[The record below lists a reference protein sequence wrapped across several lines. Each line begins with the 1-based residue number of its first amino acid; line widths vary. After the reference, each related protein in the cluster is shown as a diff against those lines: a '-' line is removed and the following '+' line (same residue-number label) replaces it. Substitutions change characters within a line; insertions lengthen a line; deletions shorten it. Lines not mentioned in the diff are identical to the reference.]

1 MKTSDWL
8 DEVLH
13 VPSEPMG
20 WRGEMGMIASA
31 GAKIS
36 FSVIGIMIGAMVL
49 FLALIS
55 MFYRWLPP
63 PIAGGSG
70 GANAPVGRLPHRA
83 TGGGQPHGSPR
94 TLPESRIEGTPP
106 PSHRRGSAA
115 RPFPHGPPVR
125 RPGERRAV
133 GPAGNVGRWER
144 EAAGAGRD
152 VR

>member
-8 DEVLH
+8 EEVLH

-36 FSVIGIMIGAMVL
+36 FAVTGIMIGAMVL

-55 MFYRWLPP
+55 MFYRWPPP
-63 PIAGGSG
+63 PIAAGSG

-83 TGGGQPHGSPR
+83 IGGGRPHGSPR
-94 TLPESRIEGTPP
+94 TLPESRIEGTP
-106 PSHRRGSAA
+106 HRATGGGR
-115 RPFPHGPPVR
+115 PHGRSPTAR
-125 RPGERRAV
+125 RYG
-133 GPAGNVGRWER
+133 GPASGGPWGRRETWGRWER